1 MRSNSLARCDRRL
14 RRIRRFA
21 RVFQSLVAF
30 SVAIAPGFAADN
42 GSAGPGGETSSTPR
56 AGVISPR
63 LSAAIRA
70 KLPEYEPT
78 PEVGRTADGS
88 DDADVVVMNPIFVRE
103 RKPPPASQWQFLTES
118 GRAAVLKERFKGAT
132 IPGAPLTESIHNYG
146 LQMNRDEMR
155 LARLA
160 ELDDAEDI
168 YRATGYPD
176 DWKDLKKEVLKAR
189 MRPKD
194 MRAESMDRSYNN
206 DRR

>member
-1 MRSNSLARCDRRL
+1 MKPRIPLSLLAL
-14 RRIRRFA
+14 
-21 RVFQSLVAF
+21 
-30 SVAIAPGFAADN
+30 SVAIATGLAAENEAEASRGDN
-42 GSAGPGGETSSTPR
+42 SSRPRTST
-56 AGVISPR
+56 ISPR

-70 KLPEYEPT
+70 KLPEYEPAPDAGKT
-78 PEVGRTADGS
+78 ESGG

-118 GRAAVLKERFKGAT
+118 GRAAVLKERHKGAT
-132 IPGAPLTESIHNYG
+132 VPGAPLTESVHNYAM
-146 LQMNRDEMR
+146 QMNRDEMR
-155 LARLA
+155 LERLA
-160 ELDDAEDI
+160 ELDDAEAI

-176 DWKDLKKEVLKAR
+176 DWKNLKKEVLKAR